1 MSSTSIA
8 RIKLSD
14 KSIVKN
20 LPKDHLSPQSTNRT
34 FRSVTNLSSP
44 SKLNQSSEHPS
55 GSSRNNLPYDLLWS
69 LGADGDVGIL
79 NLSDSQRD
87 DVCFVSGEVLVLMN
101 LWTRQMKLLNGHVYR
116 IECMGCDEGAQ
127 HIVTGSS
134 REIIVWD
141 SYLGV
146 PILVLSSE
154 HSQSP
159 LTHAAISVP
168 ILVLSPEHSQ
178 SPLTHAAISSSFHYV
193 LALNSTQLY
202 VWNIGLLKQN
212 IQANFV
218 YTLPEPIEEE
228 VVEFL
233 VDPENESNLCAV
245 ISVNKLLLFG
255 LEQRKHIERQE
266 LRVFIPNASE
276 RNSGEFTC
284 GAYLTG
290 TTKLLVGTQDG
301 FITVWA
307 GSALLKH
314 ADVPIDSSHRKTFV
328 KEIRLP
334 RAKEVDSS
342 VSVTDLKCT
351 VEVVIAGDSDGEITI
366 MSPELK
372 LLYWAKQFGV
382 SFVKGLSIRQSKRD
396 RLSESRLYTPSSSD
410 QKQPSVYSVARDL
423 RVAIGEKVEK
433 TIGSETIGK
442 VDKTIGRNV
451 EKTAEKFGSETE
463 SSGISEKPLVTA
475 KLKLETFLEEIP
487 TEATLERNALKVDD
501 LVVLGDKGELVVLN
515 FTEGTYS
522 VILEPQLSGIKH
534 LSPHPRHSLMYVLY
548 DHNTVGVIDYQAQE
562 IKRVKKITTMK
573 ESPTSHQRQILCRS
587 LNEKHALEIESNEAV
602 TYVLCMEKFGVTLIL
617 CGFQN
622 GMLSVL
628 DDYFIVQSR
637 INSASSE
644 PSPVASILSNE
655 ANTILAVAYE
665 AGTIG
670 LYDMIDPT
678 ELQLITIYQAHTQ
691 VTEMIMDNPTPT
703 QTTLVS
709 IGTDRMCQVRH
720 VAKLSESYSFG
731 NVQIKRITQFSQPL
745 FIRSYPSEYFVKD
758 EFDACADRLAGPI
771 DESLYLIGD
780 SEFKY
785 RFHLKSNLKCVKTIQ
800 TPLLRTPVVQFRL
813 IPELNAAEFST
824 RTEMGVQKLPLDP
837 LMYSYI
843 YLTLPLSTDRVYFTS
858 HTHHLISIGKTNDSL
873 LLWKITT
880 EEIQSV
886 RRHFES
892 KHDLEPYYWLIPGGR
907 HGNEYAKIENVF
919 VYFTIQGA
927 CREYVSKQA
936 CFLHSGDIAFC
947 TTIDLCDLP
956 FILSALGFFPSEFD
970 LRNISA
976 EIDLMGLTE
985 LDFAHFLV
993 LYLNHR
999 PVRSVSY
1006 EEVLRAVEY
1015 FAQSSGRSSIVS
1027 DTSRY
1032 SLSSS
1037 TTISTQSFNTCSTNS
1052 LSQTSFRH
1060 LLQSSTCV
1068 QSTSGHSLEHVNNKG
1083 DSPLQTVQHLGGS
1096 FLKHRSLSVDT
1107 LLELLMNS
1115 SEVQWSREQAKACV
1129 AFLFAGDERLD
1140 VNEVAA
1146 RLVQPQHVIELDEDS
1161 IRVYV

>member
-1 MSSTSIA
+1 MRVKEPELNHRVVRAAKTSKGVA
-8 RIKLSD
+8 DQD
-14 KSIVKN
+14 KKE
-20 LPKDHLSPQSTNRT
+20 TN
-34 FRSVTNLSSP
+34 
-44 SKLNQSSEHPS
+44 Q
-55 GSSRNNLPYDLLWS
+55 DLLRPKEENKQDVQDRFRDKPKAS
-69 LGADGDVGIL
+69 RDRMKTGKECKDVSVDSVGFQVGD
-79 NLSDSQRD
+79 
-87 DVCFVSGEVLVLMN
+87 LVWLYN
-101 LWTRQMKLLNGHVYR
+101 PKRRKGHSPKLQQNW
-116 IECMGCDEGAQ
+116 E
-127 HIVTGSS
+127 
-134 REIIVWD
+134 
-141 SYLGV
+141 GV
-146 PILVLSSE
+146 PILVLSPE

-159 LTHAAISVP
+159 LTHAAISSSFHY
-168 ILVLSPEHSQ
+168 VLALNSTQLYVWNIEHSQ

-245 ISVNKLLLFG
+245 ISVNQLLLFG

-307 GSALLKH
+307 GSSLLKH
-314 ADVPIDSSHRKTFV
+314 SDVPIDSSHRKTFV

-351 VEVVIAGDSDGEITI
+351 VEVVVAGDSDGEITI

-410 QKQPSVYSVARDL
+410 QKRPSVYSVARDL

-475 KLKLETFLEEIP
+475 KLKLETFLEEMP
-487 TEATLERNALKVDD
+487 TEATLERNALKVND

-562 IKRVKKITTMK
+562 MKRVKKITTMK
-573 ESPTSHQRQILCRS
+573 KLPLDPLMYSYIYLTLPLSTDRVYFTSHTHHLISIGKTNDSLLLWKITTEEIQSVRRHFESKHDLEPYYWLIPGGRHGNEYAKIENVFVYFTIQGACR
-587 LNEKHALEIESNEAV
+587 E
-602 TYVLCMEKFGVTLIL
+602 YVSK
-617 CGFQN
+617 
-622 GMLSVL
+622 
-628 DDYFIVQSR
+628 
-637 INSASSE
+637 
-644 PSPVASILSNE
+644 
-655 ANTILAVAYE
+655 
-665 AGTIG
+665 
-670 LYDMIDPT
+670 
-678 ELQLITIYQAHTQ
+678 QAHTQ

-800 TPLLRTPVVQFRL
+800 TPLLRTPVVQFRI
-813 IPELNAAEFST
+813 IPELKAAEFST
-824 RTEMGVQKLPLDP
+824 RTEMGVQVSPIDE
-837 LMYSYI
+837 
-843 YLTLPLSTDRVYFTS
+843 
-858 HTHHLISIGKTNDSL
+858 SL
-873 LLWKITT
+873 Y
-880 EEIQSV
+880 
-886 RRHFES
+886 R
-892 KHDLEPYYWLIPGGR
+892 
-907 HGNEYAKIENVF
+907 
-919 VYFTIQGA
+919 
-927 CREYVSKQA
+927 
-936 CFLHSGDIAFC
+936 
-947 TTIDLCDLP
+947 
-956 FILSALGFFPSEFD
+956 
-970 LRNISA
+970 
-976 EIDLMGLTE
+976 
-985 LDFAHFLV
+985 
-993 LYLNHR
+993 
-999 PVRSVSY
+999 
-1006 EEVLRAVEY
+1006 
-1015 FAQSSGRSSIVS
+1015 
-1027 DTSRY
+1027 
-1032 SLSSS
+1032 
-1037 TTISTQSFNTCSTNS
+1037 
-1052 LSQTSFRH
+1052 FRM
-1060 LLQSSTCV
+1060 
-1068 QSTSGHSLEHVNNKG
+1068 G
-1083 DSPLQTVQHLGGS
+1083 DSPLQPVQHLGGS
-1096 FLKHRSLSVDT
+1096 FLKHRSLSEDT

>member
-8 RIKLSD
+8 RTKLSD

-34 FRSVTNLSSP
+34 FRSVTNLSSQ
-44 SKLNQSSEHPS
+44 SKLNQSNEHPS

-146 PILVLSSE
+146 PILVLS
-154 HSQSP
+154 
-159 LTHAAISVP
+159 
-168 ILVLSPEHSQ
+168 PEHSH

-307 GSALLKH
+307 GSTLLKH
-314 ADVPIDSSHRKTFV
+314 SDVPIDSSHRKTFV

-382 SFVKGLSIRQSKRD
+382 SFVKGLSIRQSKRN

-410 QKQPSVYSVARDL
+410 QKRPSVYSVARDI

-433 TIGSETIGK
+433 TIGK

-475 KLKLETFLEEIP
+475 KLKLETFLEEMP
-487 TEATLERNALKVDD
+487 TEATLERNALK
-501 LVVLGDKGELVVLN
+501 
-515 FTEGTYS
+515 
-522 VILEPQLSGIKH
+522 LSGIKH
-534 LSPHPRHSLMYVLY
+534 LSPHPRHSLMYVVY

-562 IKRVKKITTMK
+562 IKRVKRITTMK

-602 TYVLCMEKFGVTLIL
+602 TYVLCMEKFGLTLIL

-637 INSASSE
+637 INSASPE

-678 ELQLITIYQAHTQ
+678 DLQLITIYQAHTQ

-720 VAKLSESYSFG
+720 VAKLNESYSFG

-800 TPLLRTPVVQFRL
+800 TPLLRTPVVQFRI

-824 RTEMGVQKLPLDP
+824 RTEMDP

-907 HGNEYAKIENVF
+907 QGNEYAKIENVF

-1015 FAQSSGRSSIVS
+1015 FAQSSVRSSVVS

-1083 DSPLQTVQHLGGS
+1083 DSPLQPVQHLGGS
-1096 FLKHRSLSVDT
+1096 FLKHRSLSEDT